1 MTRYN
6 NIKKYV
12 SLAVIAAIGAVV
24 HSAPAGEVCADWN
37 ITPVGLPENADRAI
51 VRDIHAIGPDDI
63 WAVGDYR
70 ALVNGINQYFAF
82 TMHNDGSGWSY
93 IPTPQPTE
101 CAQCYNVALYGI
113 DATGPNDVWA
123 AGGAKIQAP
132 DGFLGTHILV
142 MHWDGSEWTVMD
154 TPVQTGASGDF
165 IWDVQAIAPD
175 NVWFFGENLYDDS
188 IVNDLG
194 IAMHWDGSDFTFID
208 LPIVNDNSGG
218 FGNGN
223 SLRAGSALSPNDI
236 WAVGAA
242 ADGDW
247 LACGVWQIH
256 HWNGLDWQH
265 VPADNVTLNCAWH
278 ALNAVVAIAT
288 DDVWVGGEYFD
299 GSYHGLALH
308 WDGNTWTQ
316 VAVPGSI
323 TDFVA
328 FGPDDIYASGGGIM
342 HWDGTSWSAA
352 ETFPDVLGPS
362 LAGITAVGAC
372 DIWAGGRELSDPDFD
387 LLPFI
392 VHSTP
397 EESIPGDIDGDGSVN
412 VQDLL
417 ALLGAWGSCDD
428 SSCPADIDG
437 NEEVHVGDLLILLA
451 NWG

>member
-1 MTRYN
+1 MIHSIRHFVN
-6 NIKKYV
+6 
-12 SLAVIAAIGAVV
+12 AAAT
-24 HSAPAGEVCADWN
+24 AACLVCAAGVSADDVCTDWE

-51 VRDIHAIGPDDI
+51 VRDIHAIDSDDV

-70 ALVNGINQYFAF
+70 AFVNGINQYFAF

-93 IPTPQPTE
+93 TPTPQPTE

-123 AGGAKIQAP
+123 AGGAKIQGS

-142 MHWDGSEWTVMD
+142 MHWDGTEWTVMD

-175 NVWFFGENLYDDS
+175 DVWFFGENLYDDS
-188 IVNDLG
+188 IVLDLG
-194 IAMHWDGSDFTFID
+194 IAMHWDGSGFEFVD

-223 SLRAGSALSPNDI
+223 SLRAGSASSPDNI

-242 ADGDW
+242 ADGDS

-256 HWNGLDWQH
+256 RWNGSDWQH
-265 VPADNVTLNCAWH
+265 MPADNVTLNCAWH
-278 ALNAVVAIAT
+278 ALNAVVAIAP

-299 GSYHGLALH
+299 GSYHGLAMH
-308 WDGNTWTQ
+308 WDGTSWAE

-328 FGPDDIYASGGGIM
+328 FASDDVYASGSGIM
-342 HWDGTSWSAA
+342 HWDGTSWSAV
-352 ETFPDVLGPS
+352 ETFPNVLGPS
-362 LAGITAVGAC
+362 LAGITAAGPC

-387 LLPFI
+387 LLPLL

-397 EESIPGDIDGDGSVN
+397 ADRAPGDLDGNGVVDGA
-412 VQDLL
+412 DL
-417 ALLGAWGSCDD
+417 AMLLGAWGACTDCDD
-428 SSCPADIDG
+428 CDADLNDNCSVDG
-437 NEEVHVGDLLILLA
+437 ADLAILLG